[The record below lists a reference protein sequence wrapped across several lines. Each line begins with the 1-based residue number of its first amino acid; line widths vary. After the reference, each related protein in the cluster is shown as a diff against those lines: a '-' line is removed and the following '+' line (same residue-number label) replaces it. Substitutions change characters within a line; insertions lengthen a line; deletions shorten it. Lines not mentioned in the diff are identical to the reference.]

1 MFVYPTLPAKG
12 KEKVGHGQP
21 SLESSLEVVKMPED
35 ETDNSNSRDIKKN
48 PESERKVVTTI
59 INSSFHTYIHTYHW
73 FPQFLTLAMVTS
85 NCYQLQTTKEAAKK
99 DTTEKPEI
107 ASDPNSSQD
116 FIINRKKKKI
126 VTTTKR
132 TTSACVTKK

>member
-1 MFVYPTLPAKG
+1 
-12 KEKVGHGQP
+12 
-21 SLESSLEVVKMPED
+21 MPED
-35 ETDNSNSRDIKKN
+35 ETDNSNSKDIKQ
-48 PESERKVVTTI
+48 PEQKVVTTI
-59 INSSFHTYIHTYHW
+59 INSSFHTYIHTYNW
-73 FPQFLTLAMVTS
+73 FPQFLTLVMVTS
-85 NCYQLQTTKEAAKK
+85 NYYQLQTTKEAAKK

-132 TTSACVTKK
+132 TTSVHATKKTKDADMGSCCS